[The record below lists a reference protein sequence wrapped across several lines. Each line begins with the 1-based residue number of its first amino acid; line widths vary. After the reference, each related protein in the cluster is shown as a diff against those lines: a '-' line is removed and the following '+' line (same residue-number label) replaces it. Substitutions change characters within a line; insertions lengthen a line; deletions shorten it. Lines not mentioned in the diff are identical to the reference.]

1 MPTHAEKRIV
11 LYSPEQMFDLILDIE
26 KYPEFLPWC
35 NAAQVRERGKDYLI
49 GDLTIGYKM
58 MSSTYRSKVVFNRP
72 HRIDIEYVEG
82 PFKHLKNHWQFK
94 TVNNGCEI
102 DFFIDFEFKSSLFQ
116 HLMEYVF
123 NAAVRVM
130 INAFETRAS
139 VIANA

>member
-11 LYSPEQMFDLILDIE
+11 PHSPEQMFDLILDIE

-35 NAAQVRERGKDYLI
+35 SHAHVRSHDKDHLI

-58 MSSTYRSKVVFNRP
+58 MSDTYRSKVWFNRP
-72 HRIDIEYVEG
+72 NRIDIEYVDG
-82 PFKHLKNHWQFK
+82 PFKHLKNHWQFRPLK
-94 TVNNGCEI
+94 KGKSCEI

-123 NAAVRVM
+123 NEAVGVM
-130 INAFETRAS
+130 IDAFEKRAKE
-139 VIANA
+139 IY